1 VRRHGVARVAG
12 CGKLETN
19 ENSCPISIGAD
30 WALVRLSSG
39 EYICVDT
46 GTFEALG
53 YILGWEHEAD
63 VIRVFRTFLTKCSVV
78 LDIGA
83 NFGLYT
89 ALGASIVRKHGR
101 LYAFEA
107 NPRVFASLQ
116 RTMVANDL
124 YLNPNIVAANLLVSK
139 ESGRGL
145 LHYSAN
151 LPSGGTMSDVELS
164 GGMQRTVEVAMTTID
179 DFLPADLPVD
189 LVKIDVEGHEPL
201 VLRGMERTIA
211 RSPDIRII
219 IEFADT
225 FLAHTVNPADFV
237 DYIRGLGFAVCRVL
251 PNFKI
256 KLVAPGEALSG
267 FNYCLL
273 TRTPADDIRAVEDR
287 RKHPPIRFKRWLNRH
302 PVRWGRYRRIWGR
315 W

>member
-1 VRRHGVARVAG
+1 MRIRR
-12 CGKLETN
+12 
-19 ENSCPISIGAD
+19 PIPIGAD
-30 WALVRLSSG
+30 WALVQLPSG
-39 EYICVDT
+39 EYLCVDT
-46 GTFEALG
+46 GTFEAIG

-63 VIRVFRTFLTKCSVV
+63 VVRVFRTFLTQHSVV

-89 ALGASIVRKHGR
+89 ALAGSIVRNHGR
-101 LYAFEA
+101 LFAFEG

-116 RTMVANDL
+116 RTIVANNL
-124 YLNPNIVAANLLVSK
+124 YFNPNIVAAHLLVSGA
-139 ESGRGL
+139 SGRGV

-151 LPSGGTMSDVELS
+151 LPSGGTMSKVELI
-164 GGMQRTVEVAMTTID
+164 GGMQRKVAVAMTTID
-179 DFLPADLPVD
+179 DFLPTDLSVD

-211 RSPDIRII
+211 RSPSIRII
-219 IEFADT
+219 IEFADNM
-225 FLAHTVNPADFV
+225 LADTVTPADFI
-237 DYIRGLGFAVCRVL
+237 DYIRGLGFAVCRIL

-256 KLVAPGEALSG
+256 SLVAPGEALSG

-273 TRTPADDIRAVEDR
+273 TRTPAEDIRIVDSR
-287 RKHPPIRFKRWLNRH
+287 RKYLPIRFKRWLH
-302 PVRWGRYRRIWGR
+302 SYPVRWGRYGRIWAR

>member
-1 VRRHGVARVAG
+1 MRIRR
-12 CGKLETN
+12 
-19 ENSCPISIGAD
+19 SIPIGAD
-30 WALVRLSSG
+30 WTLVRLSSG
-39 EYICVDT
+39 EYLCVDT
-46 GTFEALG
+46 GTFEAVH

-63 VIRVFRTFLTKCSVV
+63 VIRVFRTFLTQRSVV

-83 NFGLYT
+83 NFGLYS
-89 ALGASIVRKHGR
+89 ALAASIIKKYGR
-101 LYAFEA
+101 LFAFEG
-107 NPRVFASLQ
+107 NPQVFASLQ
-116 RTMVANDL
+116 RTLVANDL
-124 YLNPNIVAANLLVSK
+124 YFNPNVVAANLLVSG

-151 LPSGGTMSDVELS
+151 LPSGGTMSDVELC
-164 GGMQRTVEVAMTTID
+164 GGMRRTVEVAMTTID

-211 RSPDIRII
+211 RSPGIRII
-219 IEFADT
+219 IEFADGM
-225 FLAHTVNPADFV
+225 LAHTLAPADFV
-237 DYIRGLGFAVCRVL
+237 AYIRGLGFAICRVL

-256 KLVAPGEALSG
+256 RLVAPGESLGGS
-267 FNYCLL
+267 NHCLL
-273 TRTPADDIRAVEDR
+273 TRTPAEDIRMVDSR
-287 RKHPPIRFKRWLNRH
+287 RKYLPIRFKRWLQNH

>member
-1 VRRHGVARVAG
+1 MSVRR
-12 CGKLETN
+12 
-19 ENSCPISIGAD
+19 PIAIGAD
-30 WALVRLSSG
+30 WALVRLASG
-39 EYICVDT
+39 EYLCVDT
-46 GTFEALG
+46 RTFEGIG

-63 VIRVFRTFLTKCSVV
+63 VIRVFRTFLSQRSVV

-89 ALGASIVRKHGR
+89 ALAGSIVKNYGK
-101 LYAFEA
+101 LYAFEG
-107 NPRVFASLQ
+107 NPRVFESLQ
-116 RTMVANDL
+116 RTIVANNL
-124 YLNPNIVAANLLVSK
+124 YFNPAIVAANILVSS

-151 LPSGGTMSDVELS
+151 LPSGGTMSDVALC
-164 GGMQRTVEVAMTTID
+164 GGVRHTVEVGMTTID
-179 DFLPADLPVD
+179 DFLPPDLLVD

-219 IEFADT
+219 MEFAENL
-225 FLAHTVNPADFV
+225 LAHTLNPRDFV
-237 DYIRGLGFAVCRVL
+237 DYIRGLGFGVCRVL
-251 PNFKI
+251 PRFKLR
-256 KLVAPGEALSG
+256 LVAPGEALDG

-273 TRTPADDIRAVEDR
+273 TRTPEEDIRAVYQR
-287 RKHPPIRFKRWLNRH
+287 RNYAPIRFKRWLHRH
-302 PVRWGRYRRIWGR
+302 RARVGRYRRIWGR